1 MEERLRM
8 GLDILLRLAHIIQE
22 DVFNTPFLATEHG
35 CKDFSE
41 PLKLENTSILISV
54 PSKLEPYPGR
64 TGRNSWM
71 GDKAVRF
78 WKEQRGTVPAEGA
91 APAAAQEAAP
101 AAEGGAALAA
111 AQEAAPAAEGG
122 AALAAAQEA
131 APAAEGGAALAAGA
145 AQKAVATAAEGA
157 AATADGG
164 AAAAAD
170 EAHGGA
176 AAAADADGPGGAA
189 IGADGGAAAADSTP
203 RIGKVR
209 SLLLPPTGTEIM
221 TFFQPHNIMADTRE
235 GAGGP

>member
-1 MEERLRM
+1 M
-8 GLDILLRLAHIIQE
+8 GLDILVRLAHIIQE
-22 DVFNTPFLATEHG
+22 AVFNTPFLATEHG

-41 PLKLENTSILISV
+41 PLKLENTSLLVSV

-71 GDKAVRF
+71 GENAVRF

-111 AQEAAPAAEGG
+111 
-122 AALAAAQEA
+122 
-131 APAAEGGAALAAGA
+131 GA
-145 AQKAVATAAEGA
+145 AQKAVATAPEGA
-157 AATADGG
+157 AATAD
-164 AAAAAD
+164 
-170 EAHGGA
+170 GGA

>member
-122 AALAAAQEA
+122 AALAA
-131 APAAEGGAALAAGA
+131 GA

-189 IGADGGAAAADSTP
+189 VGADGGAAAADSTP